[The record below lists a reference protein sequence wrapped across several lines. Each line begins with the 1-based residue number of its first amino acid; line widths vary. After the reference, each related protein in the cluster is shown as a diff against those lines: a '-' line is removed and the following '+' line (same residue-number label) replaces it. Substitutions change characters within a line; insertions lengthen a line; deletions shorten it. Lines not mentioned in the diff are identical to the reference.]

1 MPVMCQPLNFLTK
14 TTVRKQMSEM
24 GIVCVLKEFGLQ

>member
-1 MPVMCQPLNFLTK
+1 MPVLCQPLNFLTK

-24 GIVCVLKEFGLQ
+24 DIVCIFKELGL